1 MKAKEKIITDLKKS
15 NHVIALD
22 SAEDANNYDLD
33 VSKLNEII
41 EEII

>member
-1 MKAKEKIITDLKKS
+1 MKAKEKIITDLKES

-22 SAEDANNYDLD
+22 SAEDANNYGLD